1 MRNYIILNGRPS
13 LELKGLL
20 IQELPTIMKPP
31 IRYNAEEIDGVD
43 GDKVERLGY
52 GAYDKEL
59 LIGLHGDFDL
69 DEVIEYF
76 DSSGEVI
83 FSNEPDKYYRYEI
96 LEQIDFARL
105 VRFREATVTFH
116 VQPFKYSAVERR
128 VITASNQFISIPD
141 ADLSGNGYDVTVDD
155 GEINVEGSNVFPI
168 DVYIPIVPAV
178 LVPGTYTLT
187 VTVAG
192 AGYDNVALQL
202 LDGPPT
208 AEHAFGGS
216 EIVFTSTGSHTL
228 TATLSAKK
236 TFKQIYL
243 VLPAQQ
249 SQFTITLTLKNDAYS
264 SVIRNNGNVFSKPRW
279 TIYGSG
285 DLTIKLNGSTAL
297 SIAMSTN
304 GHITIDCATLDA
316 YKDSKTNL
324 KNRLCTGDY
333 ANLFLTPGRNTRA
346 WTGQVDKIEIE
357 DYSRWR

>member
-1 MRNYIILNGRPS
+1 MRNYIILNDVPS
-13 LELKGLL
+13 FQIKGLL
-20 IQELPTIMKPP
+20 IQELPPITKAP
-31 IRYNAEEIDGVD
+31 IRYDAEEIDGVD
-43 GDKVERLGY
+43 GDRVQRLGY

-59 LIGLHGDFDL
+59 SIGLYGDFDI
-69 DEVIEYF
+69 DQVIEFF

-96 LEQIDFARL
+96 LEQIDFERL
-105 VRFREATVTFH
+105 LRFRTATVVLH
-116 VQPFKYSAVERR
+116 VQPFKYSSVERR
-128 VITASNQFISIPD
+128 VITASNQFITTPD
-141 ADLSGNGYDVTVDD
+141 AEIENNGAEVTVQN
-155 GEINVEGSNVFPI
+155 GEITVEGSNVFPVDI
-168 DVYIPIVPAV
+168 YVPIVPAV

-187 VTVAG
+187 ATVTG
-192 AGYDNVALQL
+192 QGYDNVALQL

-216 EIVFTSTGSHTL
+216 ELVFTSTGSHTL
-228 TATLSAKK
+228 TAALTEKK
-236 TFKQIYL
+236 TFSQIYL

-264 SVIRNNGNVFSKPRW
+264 SVIRNNGNVFAKPRW

-285 DLTIKLNGSTAL
+285 DLTIKLNGSTAM

-333 ANLFLTPGRNTRA
+333 ANLFLKPGRNTLA